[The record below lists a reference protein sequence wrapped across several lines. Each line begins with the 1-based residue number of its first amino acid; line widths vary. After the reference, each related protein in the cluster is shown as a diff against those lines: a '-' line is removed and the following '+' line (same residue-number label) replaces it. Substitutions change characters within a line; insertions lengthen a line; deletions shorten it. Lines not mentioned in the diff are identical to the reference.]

1 MESFIL
7 KIDHFQISSNIIH
20 ISDIKKKKR
29 KISALRFVLIKLIC
43 KIS

>member
-20 ISDIKKKKR
+20 IFDIKKKEK
-29 KISALRFVLIKLIC
+29 KNFCVMIC
-43 KIS
+43 LNKNNL

>member
-20 ISDIKKKKR
+20 ISDIKKKK
-29 KISALRFVLIKLIC
+29 KENFCVTIC
-43 KIS
+43 PNKTNL